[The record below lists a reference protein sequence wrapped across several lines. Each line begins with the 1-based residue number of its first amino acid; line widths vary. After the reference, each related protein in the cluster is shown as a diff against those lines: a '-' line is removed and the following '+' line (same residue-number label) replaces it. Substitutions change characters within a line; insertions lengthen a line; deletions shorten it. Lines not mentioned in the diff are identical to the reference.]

1 MAQGNKRK
9 RADRGDEHADG
20 ADHTEMEG
28 APVAPL
34 SECPFTVEYRTG
46 SKKAGQSAA
55 KAKKLK
61 QAKQQQAKRQK
72 GNSVIVGPPP
82 KQELDQTLPEDLNT
96 TVFTIKPK
104 AKWDSLKKYRNFVG
118 RIFFPPYS
126 SFLVRQILC
135 SPAGIVMEGREGTS
149 EGVFLVC

>member
-9 RADRGDEHADG
+9 RADRSDEHTDG

-28 APVAPL
+28 APVAPM

-46 SKKAGQSAA
+46 TKKAGQSAA
-55 KAKKLK
+55 KAKKQK
-61 QAKQQQAKRQK
+61 QAKQQAKRQR
-72 GNSVIVGPPP
+72 GSSVAGPPP
-82 KQELDQTLPEDLNT
+82 KQELDQTLPEDLGT

-118 RIFFPPYS
+118 RVFFFRTPRF
-126 SFLVRQILC
+126 FLVRYAPC
-135 SPAGIVMEGREGTS
+135 FPTWK
-149 EGVFLVC
+149 F